1 MGGARG
7 ISPPLPTEYSTERR
21 EGISS
26 FPAPPLRSRA
36 ELDEENTPK
45 ERTESAA
52 ANISYY
58 REQPWEQEPDPP
70 HSAPT
75 TRELMQYP
83 YTTLPLSCYTTLL
96 VSYSCVDIDA
106 LTARNISSN
115 ATSAQPA
122 ARRAWPA
129 VCVGCGIGCLWSLPL
144 VRELR
149 GSPVCSPKPK
159 RRGPFLLT

>member
-1 MGGARG
+1 MGATR
-7 ISPPLPTEYSTERR
+7 PSTQRTHDERVDAVS
-21 EGISS
+21 I
-26 FPAPPLRSRA
+26 
-36 ELDEENTPK
+36 
-45 ERTESAA
+45 
-52 ANISYY
+52 
-58 REQPWEQEPDPP
+58 
-70 HSAPT
+70 HHT
-75 TRELMQYP
+75 T
-83 YTTLPLSCYTTLL
+83 LSCYTTLL

-129 VCVGCGIGCLWSLPL
+129 VCVGCGTAARRAWPAVCVGCGIGCLWSLPL